1 MFGRSDADEQA
12 VIILHPPLASFFI
25 LQEDRGNEL
34 MEAVKIGNARCS
46 RTGESC

>member
-1 MFGRSDADEQA
+1 MFERSNADDHA

-25 LQEDRGNEL
+25 LKEDRGNEL
-34 MEAVKIGNARCS
+34 MEAVKIGNERCS